1 MSGTVLPAT
10 EIDLEAGLRRLGY
23 ESFRPGQREAIETLM
38 TVGRVLLVAPT
49 GGGKSLTYQLPALSL
64 GGTTLVIS
72 PLVALMN
79 DQVQALTARG
89 VSATFLASTLDGT
102 EVRRRMARV
111 AQGEYSLVYVAPE
124 RLVFGGFRSLIRDI
138 AVPLVAID
146 EAHCISE
153 WGHDFRPE
161 FRAIGTVRAALG
173 HPQTVALTGSA
184 TPPVRADIARV
195 LGLGGGQ
202 PARAR
207 VHVASFD
214 RRNLRFEALRV
225 ESERERFA
233 TLRALL
239 RRGETAIVYAPT
251 RKATETLALALRHVG
266 HAASPYHAGL
276 DAETRAEVLDAFLE
290 DRIGVVVATS
300 AFGMGIDKPGVR
312 RVVHWSMPPTPE
324 SYYQEAGRA
333 GRDGQAAHCVLL
345 LRRGDA
351 TLHRRQ
357 LDVTF
362 PSRELLESLWA
373 GRRDPARVAANI
385 RESAERLRAEL
396 RPEGGPPD
404 WSRVAARR
412 KAAERRIDTMW
423 AYAAGR
429 RCRREALLAYFGERL
444 VRCAGCDRCHRGDRR
459 S

>member
-1 MSGTVLPAT
+1 MQDQVGGARARGISAAAFHSALSAAEAAT
-10 EIDLEAGLRRLGY
+10 AL
-23 ESFRPGQREAIETLM
+23 REA
-38 TVGRVLLVAPT
+38 
-49 GGGKSLTYQLPALSL
+49 
-64 GGTTLVIS
+64 
-72 PLVALMN
+72 
-79 DQVQALTARG
+79 ARG
-89 VSATFLASTLDGT
+89 RLTLLYT
-102 EVRRRMARV
+102 
-111 AQGEYSLVYVAPE
+111 SPE
-124 RLVFGGFRSLIRDI
+124 RLPRLGRELAAAGAGVRL
-138 AVPLVAID
+138 LAID

-362 PSRELLESLWA
+362 PSRKLLESLWA

-459 S
+459 R